1 MKKKFLILFIIIII
15 IIITTGCT
23 KVKSSLNKEK
33 TYLDYY
39 TQELVTNLNKSEP
52 TRISVFYKEFFKE
65 FDFPSTESKDIVS
78 FLNSLDERYFIKKP
92 NDLPESYKYKV
103 YIEFPNKKYGITIFN
118 EKYISIYDWDGKY
131 EVDYL
136 NITEVPISYNLYGIC
151 KYFTE
156 E

>member
-1 MKKKFLILFIIIII
+1 MKKKFLILFIIIIT
-15 IIITTGCT
+15 ITTGCT
-23 KVKSSLNKEK
+23 NIKLSLNKEK
-33 TYLDYY
+33 TCLNYY
-39 TQELVTNLNKSEP
+39 TQELISNLNKTEP

-65 FDFPSTESKDIVS
+65 FDFPSTESKDTIS
-78 FLNSLDERYFIKKP
+78 FLNSLNESYFIEKP

-118 EKYISIYDWDGKY
+118 EKYISIYGWDGKY

-136 NITEVPISYNLYGIC
+136 NITEVPTSYNLYGIC